1 MTPQARVLRP
11 KLAWDPGAVTGAQ
24 EAAGTQISRPDT
36 NPSPEGLP
44 KKLSRNSCDGGVQ
57 VVDDDGDVVHPLN
70 GHVCQPTAAASR
82 QPGVEGTDG
91 SPGLK
96 VMPFDGLT
104 MSDRYDPREFPAE
117 QLLPVQFG

>member
-1 MTPQARVLRP
+1 
-11 KLAWDPGAVTGAQ
+11 
-24 EAAGTQISRPDT
+24 
-36 NPSPEGLP
+36 
-44 KKLSRNSCDGGVQ
+44 
-57 VVDDDGDVVHPLN
+57 
-70 GHVCQPTAAASR
+70 
-82 QPGVEGTDG
+82 VEGTDG